1 MRQPIDLK
9 VKQMTRVGR
18 ADDGRMPFYSVTELG
33 RDLGVTARSIRFYED
48 KGLIAPRRAGR
59 NRIYSPRDRGRIIL
73 ILRGKQLGLTL
84 HEIKEYLDLYQIDN
98 THAKQLRVV
107 VREVR
112 SRILRLE
119 KQRVALNQT
128 LAELRKVESQATAAL
143 ARVAKAERR
152 AA

>member
-9 VKQMTRVGR
+9 VRQMTRVGR
-18 ADDGRMPFYSVTELG
+18 ADDGR
-33 RDLGVTARSIRFYED
+33 
-48 KGLIAPRRAGR
+48 
-59 NRIYSPRDRGRIIL
+59 
-73 ILRGKQLGLTL
+73 
-84 HEIKEYLDLYQIDN
+84 
-98 THAKQLRVV
+98 THAKQLRVL

-128 LAELRKVESQATAAL
+128 LPELRKVESQATAAL
-143 ARVAKAERR
+143 ARLAKAERR